1 MEGSGY
7 SMLVG
12 GDKQSEGQ
20 GTDGGRYLWELCS
33 RGCRIFALNSLKM
46 LPHTLPKA
54 TNGLQSKL

>member
-20 GTDGGRYLWELCS
+20 GTDGGRYYDYLLPLKPLLCTKVV
-33 RGCRIFALNSLKM
+33 IP
-46 LPHTLPKA
+46 PHLIIVIIGVGHA
-54 TNGLQSKL
+54 